1 WCEVYTLALRG
12 EPVSAA
18 APVVAP
24 YLGEPWYRAAFG
36 DRPIAGRWS
45 TEAWE
50 RLGRNLAV
58 DPEPELARYGGS
70 VLWFLGE
77 RDENVPL
84 VPTRAALERAFASAP
99 GAAQQVVVLPDAPH
113 SFLISG

>member
-1 WCEVYTLALRG
+1 M
-12 EPVSAA
+12 
-18 APVVAP
+18 
-24 YLGEPWYRAAFG
+24 
-36 DRPIAGRWS
+36 
-45 TEAWE
+45 
-50 RLGRNLAV
+50 

-99 GAAQQVVVLPDAPH
+99 GPAQEVVVLPDAPH
-113 SFLISG
+113 SFLISGVDGEVRFSGGFFDRMADWMEETGISRGACMGR